1 MPLRGDAVA
10 LPVCCFYL
18 DRPHFSASY
27 SILSLVPQSQ
37 DSLLP
42 NICQLVIPEKV
53 KDVPTMSRSPKSHTP
68 MTPQRNQTLKTL
80 GFSLVSVLPLFL
92 YPPHWMSSSLCD
104 VWTSGLRAG
113 RIFDYWLALLL
124 LLLNDFIFIL
134 CNASIKAL
142 IVEDLL
148 WSLIDRV
155 CARSLKTEL

>member
-1 MPLRGDAVA
+1 
-10 LPVCCFYL
+10 
-18 DRPHFSASY
+18 
-27 SILSLVPQSQ
+27 
-37 DSLLP
+37 
-42 NICQLVIPEKV
+42 
-53 KDVPTMSRSPKSHTP
+53 
-68 MTPQRNQTLKTL
+68 
-80 GFSLVSVLPLFL
+80 
-92 YPPHWMSSSLCD
+92 MSSSLCD